1 MDRATK
7 SPVLRTDTALA
18 RGLRELFKQLG
29 DLLALTQPMNV
40 YLAGGLGVY
49 LYTGARPSTDVDAEF
64 DGRVLLPSDLV
75 VDVTLEN
82 GERQVLYFDT
92 NYNPMFALLHED
104 YQTDSIPV
112 DIGESPLHVR
122 VLSPVDLAVSKIARF
137 QDHDREDIAE
147 LVRCGLVTADEIE
160 KRAQDALTGYI
171 GAPGT
176 VRRNIEGAVALG
188 RRVEAERDGQSAGSE
203 HDPDDGR
210 GMDEAR

>member
-1 MDRATK
+1 MGGSSK
-7 SPVLRTDTALA
+7 SPVVHTGTALA

-29 DLLALTQPMNV
+29 ERLSLRRPMNV

-64 DGRVLLPSDLV
+64 AGRVLLPSDLV

-92 NYNPMFALLHED
+92 NYNPMFSLLHED
-104 YQTDSIPV
+104 YQTDSIPL
-112 DIGESPLHVR
+112 DIGESPLRVR
-122 VLSPVDLAVSKIARF
+122 VLAPVDLAVSKIARF

-147 LVRCGLVTADEIE
+147 LVRCGLVTADEID
-160 KRAQDALTGYI
+160 KRARDALTGYS

-176 VRRNIEGAVALG
+176 VSRNIKDAVALA
-188 RRVEAERDGQSAGSE
+188 RKVQAERDGKS
-203 HDPDDGR
+203 
-210 GMDEAR
+210 

>member
-1 MDRATK
+1 MGGSSK
-7 SPVLRTDTALA
+7 PPVLLTSTALA

-29 DLLALTQPMNV
+29 ERLSLTKPMNV

-49 LYTGARPSTDVDAEF
+49 LYTGTRPSTDVDAEF
-64 DGRVLLPSDLV
+64 AGRVLLPGDLV
-75 VDVTLEN
+75 VDVMLEN

-112 DIGESPLHVR
+112 DMGELPLRVH

-147 LVRCGLVTADEIE
+147 LVRCGLVTAGEIE
-160 KRAQDALTGYI
+160 KRARDALTGYI

-176 VRRNIEGAVALG
+176 VTRNIKDAVALA
-188 RRVEAERDGQSAGSE
+188 RKVEAERDAPHG
-203 HDPDDGR
+203 
-210 GMDEAR
+210 

>member
-1 MDRATK
+1 MGGPSK
-7 SPVLRTDTALA
+7 SLVLRTDTVLA

-29 DLLALTQPMNV
+29 ERLSLREPMNV
-40 YLAGGLGVY
+40 YLAGGLAVY

-64 DGRVLLPSDLV
+64 AGRVLLPSDLV

-82 GERQVLYFDT
+82 GERKVLYFDT

-112 DIGESPLHVR
+112 DIGESLLRVR
-122 VLSPVDLAVSKIARF
+122 VLAPVDLAVSKIARF

-147 LVRCGLVTADEIE
+147 LVRCGLVTAEEIDE
-160 KRAQDALTGYI
+160 RARDALTGYI

-176 VRRNIEGAVALG
+176 VSRNIKDAAALA
-188 RRVEAERDGQSAGSE
+188 RKVQAERDGKS
-203 HDPDDGR
+203 
-210 GMDEAR
+210 

>member
-1 MDRATK
+1 MGASSK
-7 SPVLRTDTALA
+7 SPVLKTSTALG

-29 DLLALTQPMNV
+29 ERLSLRQPMNV

-64 DGRVLLPSDLV
+64 AGRVLLPSDLV

-112 DIGESPLHVR
+112 DMGESPLRVR
-122 VLSPVDLAVSKIARF
+122 VLAPVDLAVSKIARF

-147 LVRCGLVTADEIE
+147 LVRCGLVTADELDR
-160 KRAQDALTGYI
+160 RARDALTGYI

-176 VRRNIEGAVALG
+176 VGRNIEDAVALA
-188 RRVEAERDGQSAGSE
+188 RRVQAERDGN
-203 HDPDDGR
+203 
-210 GMDEAR
+210 